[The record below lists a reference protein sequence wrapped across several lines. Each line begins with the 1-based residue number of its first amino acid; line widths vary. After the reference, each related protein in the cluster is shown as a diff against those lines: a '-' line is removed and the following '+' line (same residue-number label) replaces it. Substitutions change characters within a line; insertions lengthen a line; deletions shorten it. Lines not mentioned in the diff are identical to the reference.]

1 MALTS
6 TLVYKADKEFEATNQ
21 AGNTV
26 QMDMYPQEEKKNQ
39 SPMDLVL
46 SALAGCAAVDIVSMV
61 KKRRKTFVDLK
72 VESNAE
78 RAEGHPA
85 KFTKIHKKFII
96 TSPDLTD
103 KEAERIINLAV
114 ESYCSVASSLSPEI
128 DMTHSFEILRP

>member
-6 TLVYKADKEFEATNQ
+6 TLVYKADKEYEATNQ

-26 QMDMYPQEEKKNQ
+26 AMDMYPQDEKKNQ

-46 SALAGCAAVDIVSMV
+46 SGLAGCAAVDIVSMI
-61 KKRRKTFVDLK
+61 KKRRKTFIDLK
-72 VESNAE
+72 VETVAE

-85 KFTKIHKKFII
+85 KFIKIHKKFII

-103 KEAERIINLAV
+103 KEAERIIDLAV
-114 ESYCSVASSLSPEI
+114 DSYCSVASSLSPEI
-128 DMTHSFEILRP
+128 DMTHSFEIVSA

>member
-21 AGNTV
+21 VGNTV
-26 QMDMYPQEEKKNQ
+26 KMDMYPQDEKKNQ

-72 VESNAE
+72 VESTAE

-128 DMTHSFEILRP
+128 DMSHSFEILRD